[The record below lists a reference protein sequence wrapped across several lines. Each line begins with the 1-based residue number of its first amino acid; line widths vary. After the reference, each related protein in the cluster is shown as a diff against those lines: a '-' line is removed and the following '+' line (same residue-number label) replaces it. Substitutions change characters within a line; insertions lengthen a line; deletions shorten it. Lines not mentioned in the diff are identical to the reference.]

1 MDCLERASLLNL
13 RLAANANLHPNSSH
27 NRSQVTSGLV
37 LPCGKMHLA
46 PYMKIEKA
54 LSLKAEDDFGRQ
66 QLLGSSSLSG
76 TCR

>member
-1 MDCLERASLLNL
+1 MEI
-13 RLAANANLHPNSSH
+13 
-27 NRSQVTSGLV
+27 G
-37 LPCGKMHLA
+37 
-46 PYMKIEKA
+46 KA